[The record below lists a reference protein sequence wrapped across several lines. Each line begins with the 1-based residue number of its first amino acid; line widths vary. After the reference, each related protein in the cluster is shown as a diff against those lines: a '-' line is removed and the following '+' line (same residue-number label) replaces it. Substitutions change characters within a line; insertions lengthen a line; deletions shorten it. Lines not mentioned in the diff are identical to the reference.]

1 MIRALAR
8 AAVKVVAACLSL
20 AVALVAA
27 FELSAR
33 LRDPV
38 SLHRLQDISPVVRGD
53 DGQIIH
59 AFLSSDE
66 KWRFETSLA
75 MAPPFYLDLLIN
87 YEDRRFYR
95 HFGVDPIAMARAA
108 LDLLSNGRIISG
120 ASTLTMQTARL
131 LEGQAPG
138 VRGKLAQMVAARRL
152 EIDHDKSEILA
163 AYLTLAPFGG
173 NLEGLSAASRRYFNK
188 PATLLNDREI
198 ALQVAIP
205 QAPEAR
211 RPDLNLPGALAAR
224 GRVLIRA
231 ETFGLVSA
239 EAVED
244 LSNRSLRIADA
255 PQSNGARS
263 AAGELKARRP
273 GAAAWSSLLQAET
286 QERATAILRQ
296 ALQDQPEQVNAAA
309 LIVRNMDGAVIAHVG
324 NARGIDGPAGYLD
337 LTAAIRSPGSALKP
351 VIYGLGF
358 ELGLAHPR
366 TKFVD
371 EPVRFGAYGPENFS
385 PQTPSTLTLREALAR
400 SLNTAAVA
408 LLQEVQPKVMA
419 ERLEDYGVDLRLP
432 SAEEPGLS
440 IALGGLGITA
450 RDLARIYLALANG
463 GAAGALR
470 LTPDDPGG
478 PRVLLS
484 EGAAWGV
491 TDALTIAAPA
501 EGAVPLK
508 ARDGSARIAFKTGT
522 SHGRRDAWAAGYDRD
537 HTIVVW
543 IGRPDGGPTPEM
555 SGRATAVPALLNL
568 FGVLPTPAKGV
579 LGEPPPGTP
588 EIAWTEPPRRL
599 AFLGSSA
606 KESPLRITFPVPSGE
621 ITLSSQTAPIPLRAS
636 GGARPYTWLVNR
648 LQLEAGSSVTTVGA
662 FKPGP
667 NLLTLV
673 DANGATVAA
682 EIWARE

>member
-1 MIRALAR
+1 MLRALGR
-8 AAVKVVAACLSL
+8 AALLGVAGCL
-20 AVALVAA
+20 AVLAALVAV

-38 SLHRLQDISPVVRGD
+38 SLHRLHDLSPVVRGD
-53 DGQIIH
+53 DGQIMH

-66 KWRFETSLA
+66 KWRFATSPA

-95 HFGVDPIAMARAA
+95 HYGVDPVALARAA
-108 LDLLSNGRIISG
+108 RDLITNGRVVSG

-138 VRGKLAQMVAARRL
+138 LWGKLAQMVAARRL

-188 PATLLNDREI
+188 QPAALNDRET
-198 ALQVAIP
+198 ALLVAIP

-231 ETFGLVSA
+231 EAFGLVSA

-255 PQSNGARS
+255 PQSNGARA

-273 GAAAWSSLLQAET
+273 DAAAWSSLLQAET

-337 LTAAIRSPGSALKP
+337 LTKAIRSPGSALKP

-371 EPVRFGAYGPENFS
+371 EAVRFGAYGPENFT
-385 PQTPSTLTLREALAR
+385 PMTPSTLTLREALAR

-419 ERLEDYGVDLRLP
+419 ERLEDFGVDLRLP

-470 LTPDDPGG
+470 LSPDDPGG
-478 PRVLLS
+478 RQALLS

-501 EGAVPLK
+501 EGAAPLK
-508 ARDGSARIAFKTGT
+508 ARDGGARIAFKTGT

-537 HTIVVW
+537 HTVVVW
-543 IGRPDGGPTPEM
+543 FGRPDGGPSPGM

-568 FGVLPTPAKGV
+568 FGALPTPATGV
-579 LGEPPPGTP
+579 LKDPPGGAP
-588 EIAWTEPPRRL
+588 EIAWTSPPRRL
-599 AFLGSSA
+599 AFLGSSTR
-606 KESPLRITFPVPSGE
+606 ESPLRITFPVPGGE
-621 ITLSSQTAPIPLRAS
+621 ITLSTQSAPIPLRAS
-636 GGARPYTWLVNR
+636 GGSRPYTWLLNR
-648 LQLEAGSSVTTVGA
+648 NQLESGASVTTAGA

-673 DANGATVAA
+673 DANGSTVMA